1 MCVRVHYKK
10 NKYFES
16 EIIYMTMEKE
26 VMEIKLVESLQK
38 GINFYSQIASE
49 KKFNCYDLIINTKD
63 LVDKQDTQNEISK
76 KKHDIPKSVKD
87 IFFIEFDRLDR
98 NINKKPCLYFFEF
111 EHGLGIQILEEY
123 KKFVINNKERNFS
136 GLKDNPDV
144 ETNILYVGKVKKGV
158 GARLSTHFGYA
169 NSKTGGLQLRFW
181 AKELEIILKIHL
193 IVFEENLGDYINP
206 LELELTKKLNPLIG
220 KSK

>member
-1 MCVRVHYKK
+1 
-10 NKYFES
+10 
-16 EIIYMTMEKE
+16 MEKE
-26 VMEIKLVESLQK
+26 VIEIKLIDLLQK
-38 GINFYSQIASE
+38 GINFYNQIATE

-63 LVDKQDTQNEISK
+63 LVDKIDNQTEIK
-76 KKHDIPKSVKD
+76 KRKHDIPKSVKD
-87 IFFIEFDRLDR
+87 KFFIDFDKLDR
-98 NINKKPCLYFFEF
+98 FINKKPCLYFFEY

-123 KKFVINNKERNFS
+123 KKFIINNKERNLS
-136 GLKDNPDV
+136 GLKDYPDV
-144 ETNILYVGKVKKGV
+144 ETNILYVGKVKTGV

-181 AKELEIILKIHL
+181 AKELELNLKIHM